1 MRSGGRGTRGGRG
14 VLEGAFALLEALD
27 RIGEA
32 GLSTL
37 AADTGLPKTSAHRL
51 LDQLVALN
59 AVERS
64 GGHYRVGARVF
75 RLGRNWQPHPGL
87 LAAAQGPLRRLARGE
102 EATVAL
108 TVLRENRTIV
118 AAGAGPDAAADHV
131 PLLVR
136 PGATWPWPTAA
147 GLVLA
152 AHAAAGPP
160 GGGGAGRT
168 PGQEPGPEPGPG
180 PGPGPVVP
188 GPLVTGPEPG
198 SEPGPEPEPGP
209 VVPGKEPMP
218 GRPSGPVPWDRA
230 AREIRDRGAAFDR
243 DTPVPGVRSAAV
255 PVRAPRGEVIAALCA
270 LVPADRDAV
279 PLANALAR
287 TAGAIRDGLRQAA
300 RRTPVPPVPQRG

>member
-27 RIGEA
+27 RVGEA

-37 AADTGLPKTSAHRL
+37 ASDAGLPKTSAHRL

-64 GGHYRVGARVF
+64 GGRYRVGVRVF

-136 PGATWPWPTAA
+136 PGAIWPWPTAA

-160 GGGGAGRT
+160 GEGVAGRT
-168 PGQEPGPEPGPG
+168 
-180 PGPGPVVP
+180 PGPVVP
-188 GPLVTGPEPG
+188 GTESGPGPLVPGTESGPGPLVPGTGPG
-198 SEPGPEPEPGP
+198 SESESE
-209 VVPGKEPMP
+209 P
-218 GRPSGPVPWDRA
+218 GRPTDAAPWDWDRA

-279 PLANALAR
+279 PLADALAR

-300 RRTPVPPVPQRG
+300 RGTPVPPGPPVPRVPQQR